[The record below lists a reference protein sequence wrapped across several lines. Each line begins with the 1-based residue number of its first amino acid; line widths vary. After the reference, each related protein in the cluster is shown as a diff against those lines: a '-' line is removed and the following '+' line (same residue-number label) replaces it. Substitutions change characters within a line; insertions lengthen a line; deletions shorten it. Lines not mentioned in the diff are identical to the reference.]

1 MSRGKFSKENQSSKA
16 KLVDLEFERIR
27 KENEKRDLER
37 ARKAAMLRIE
47 QQPIIADLLKAGIQ
61 VECIS
66 DLVNTSEK
74 YEEAIPVLIEH
85 LSKPYHINIKEDITR
100 ALAVKEAKGVACKV
114 IIDEYKKAPKEKP
127 PYYNRE
133 FYYRWAFGNTMQV
146 IATEDYADEIIEIV
160 MDPSNGPSR
169 DMFVRSLGKMRLIR
183 VKEAL
188 EKLREDEDKI
198 IRDEAQK
205 ALNKILKK
213 KNLK

>member
-1 MSRGKFSKENQSSKA
+1 MSRRERLNENPSNKA
-16 KLVDLEFERIR
+16 NLVDLEFERIR
-27 KENEKRDLER
+27 KENEIRHLEIER
-37 ARKAAMLRIE
+37 ESAMLQIE
-47 QQPIIADLLKAGIQ
+47 EEPIIADLLSVGIQ
-61 VECIS
+61 VESVS
-66 DLVNTSEK
+66 DLVKTSEK

-85 LSKPYHINIKEDITR
+85 LSKPYHNKIKEAMAR